1 MRANRG
7 TQRLKV
13 SKSFSVSNRFLWFK
27 RLFGVWS
34 CSKKYICVRSD
45 RRTLLV
51 SNVLGRF
58 FLSSEIVSYPD
69 RSNVSFNIY
78 PNLFVRCIFSCFFFD
93 YPQIVFSWF
102 VLTAAHPDFSF
113 DRFVVTSSSVV
124 AVSPTRSRIL
134 NIRPCH
140 VLIPFRIFSKGWGEG
155 CWIMWRIWV
164 WLHWW
169 TIRSAGERDVK
180 ECKILYN
187 CERFEPRSHFKSR
200 LSLILFDRP
209 GERSPEQPRSQG
221 LSSSPRKMRDPGNEV
236 ESWIGLLLLAA
247 PPHKLNLLLKILYVM
262 KYFSRSFELRR
273 SPSGNLVILIFS
285 GEKPYTR
292 KILK

>member
-1 MRANRG
+1 M
-7 TQRLKV
+7 
-13 SKSFSVSNRFLWFK
+13 FFFLITH
-27 RLFGVWS
+27 RLF
-34 CSKKYICVRSD
+34 
-45 RRTLLV
+45 LV
-51 SNVLGRF
+51 D
-58 FLSSEIVSYPD
+58 LSWLPP
-69 RSNVSFNIY
+69 IY
-78 PNLFVRCIFSCFFFD
+78 
-93 YPQIVFSWF
+93 
-102 VLTAAHPDFSF
+102 FSF

-221 LSSSPRKMRDPGNEV
+221 LSSFPRKMRDPGNEV

-247 PPHKLNLLLKILYVM
+247 TPHKLNLLLWKSVCYEILFPIIWI
-262 KYFSRSFELRR
+262 KTEPIRKFSNFDFQRR
-273 SPSGNLVILIFS
+273 KTLYQKNFKVISYL
-285 GEKPYTR
+285 
-292 KILK
+292 

>member
-1 MRANRG
+1 MFEREG
-7 TQRLKV
+7 
-13 SKSFSVSNRFLWFK
+13 K
-27 RLFGVWS
+27 RDSGR
-34 CSKKYICVRSD
+34 VRSFLLSRVRSRAQIAFPFPYERLPL
-45 RRTLLV
+45 RRLV
-51 SNVLGRF
+51 HILIF
-58 FLSSEIVSYPD
+58 FCNYPH
-69 RSNVSFNIY
+69 
-78 PNLFVRCIFSCFFFD
+78 
-93 YPQIVFSWF
+93 IVFNYLNTDLSW
-102 VLTAAHPDFSF
+102 LRPLYFSF
-113 DRFVVTSSSVV
+113 DRFVVSPSSV
-124 AVSPTRSRIL
+124 AVSRTSSRIL

-140 VLIPFRIFSKGWGEG
+140 VLILFRIFSKGWGEG
-155 CWIMWRIWV
+155 SYFMWRIWV

-273 SPSGNLVILIFS
+273 SPSGNWVILIFS
-285 GEKPYTR
+285 GQKPCTR
-292 KILK
+292 KI